1 MVSQSISTDWFE
13 MVVMEVSAEWLWVV
27 GDLGWILLCLFFV
40 VSLILLIED
49 WRMWKFD
56 DTYFL
61 MPVKT

>member
-1 MVSQSISTDWFE
+1 